1 MTFLLLP
8 SVTRKLCS
16 HPFIDKGRRYLHLRP
31 LPLLDWTRNRL
42 RVSSLDPRGSLE
54 SGEEASFNDNINNAF
69 ENSTLLRNKVVPL
82 ECSYLK
88 KLRIQDFVL
97 VKDQEIDFD
106 AGFNVVTGES
116 GAGKSVLIEALSQI
130 LGKPTLGDCIR
141 SSCSQAV
148 LEGVFHLSSIG
159 AEQAKSIF
167 RQYSV
172 PIKVFDHF
180 DAETGGDIVFRRE
193 VSAFPKT
200 CLFITVMI

>member
-1 MTFLLLP
+1 MTSMLLP
-8 SVTRKLCS
+8 FVPRKVCS
-16 HPFIDKGRRYLHLRP
+16 LTFIGKGRGYLQRRP
-31 LPLLDWTRNRL
+31 LPLLDCPRSRL

-54 SGEEASFNDNINNAF
+54 SGEEASFNENINNAF

-97 VKDQEIDFD
+97 VKNQEIDFD

-116 GAGKSVLIEALSQI
+116 GAGKSVLIEGLSQI
-130 LGKPTLGDCIR
+130 LGKATLGDCIR
-141 SSCSQAV
+141 SSCSQAI
-148 LEGVFHLSSIG
+148 LEGVFHLSPTG

-172 PIKVFDHF
+172 PVKVFDHF

-193 VSAFPKT
+193 VSAILKT
-200 CLFITVMI
+200 GLFIEIMI